1 MNVIEHAGHCAHDE
15 APNEVN
21 LVLTKLIEESIG
33 E

>member
-21 LVLTKLIEESIG
+21 SVLTKLIKDQ
-33 E
+33 